1 MEAPSDGLLSVP
13 SALRSRLSRCHETL
27 RDMPKDGCEGI
38 YRVRFSVFFLTR
50 LRRRKEEKYY
60 NFTTQTNAI
69 H

>member
-13 SALRSRLSRCHETL
+13 SPLRSRLSGCHETL
-27 RDMPKDGCEGI
+27 RDMLKDGCEGV
-38 YRVRFSVFFLTR
+38 YSERFSVFFLTK